1 MSRQDE
7 IRNGIRRLA
16 GGAVPMLLRMGTV
29 TAVDETAQTCTVH
42 IDDGYDLD
50 DVRLT
55 PVEDAELLVVPVVGA
70 WAVVASIENNEYLNI
85 VVSVSAVQKIVV
97 KADMLTINGG
107 TLGGIVN
114 VETLI
119 SELKAIKDDLN
130 MLKSKFQSWKVVPND
145 GGGALKTAIAAW
157 SAVKL
162 RPTDRDA
169 LVDDKITH

>member
-1 MSRQDE
+1 M
-7 IRNGIRRLA
+7 
-16 GGAVPMLLRMGTV
+16 
-29 TAVDETAQTCTVH
+29 
-42 IDDGYDLD
+42 
-50 DVRLT
+50 RLT
-55 PVEDAELLVVPVVGA
+55 PVEDAELLVVPAVGA

-145 GGGALKTAIAAW
+145 GGGALKTAIAGW

>member
-16 GGAVPMLLRMGTV
+16 GGAVPMLLRMGTI
-29 TAVDETAQTCTVH
+29 TAVDETAQT
-42 IDDGYDLD
+42 
-50 DVRLT
+50 
-55 PVEDAELLVVPVVGA
+55 

-145 GGGALKTAIAAW
+145 GGGALKTAIAGW

>member
-1 MSRQDE
+1 
-7 IRNGIRRLA
+7 
-16 GGAVPMLLRMGTV
+16 MLLRMGIV

-42 IDDGYDLD
+42 VDDGYDLD

-55 PVEDAELLVVPVVGA
+55 PVAESQILVIPAVGA

-85 VVSVSAVQKIVV
+85 VVSVSAAQKIVLST
-97 KADMLTINGG
+97 DMLTINGG
-107 TLGGIVN
+107 TLGGVVN

-119 SELKAIKDDLN
+119 SELKAIKEDLN
-130 MLKSKFQSWKVVPND
+130 TLKSKFQSWKVVPND
-145 GGGALKTAIAAW
+145 GGGALKTAIAGW

-169 LVDDKITH
+169 FIDDKITH